1 MGEGINMN
9 YKKLFSYALYLLI
22 ITLTIPSAV
31 YSDDEL
37 IMAVSSADVTKVAQ
51 LLRNKVNVNAKSDNG
66 KTPLMIASINGQI
79 EITKIL
85 LKANADVTI
94 KDEDSKTA
102 IIMASENGYTGI
114 VNLLKL
120 CGVKDTVQ
128 IQGSNGVRSLDPSP
142 RSTVIGS
149 PDTPQL
155 LKAAA
160 RDDTATVKKLLAE
173 GYDIDQAKSL
183 GVTALMLAVD
193 QHNVATVKILL
204 ELELTLILQK
214 RMTRLRR

>member
-1 MGEGINMN
+1 MN

-94 KDEDSKTA
+94 KDEDGKTA

-120 CGVKDTVQ
+120 HGVKDTVQ

-149 PDTPQL
+149 PETP
-155 LKAAA
+155 K
-160 RDDTATVKKLLAE
+160 
-173 GYDIDQAKSL
+173 
-183 GVTALMLAVD
+183 
-193 QHNVATVKILL
+193 
-204 ELELTLILQK
+204 
-214 RMTRLRR
+214 